1 MLYSAASNDPVKSLA
16 ERDHVNPCC
25 LLAILALL
33 TITGSFA
40 SARDGSM
47 AENGHRLYD
56 AHCAQCHGE
65 RLQNAGISFDLRLLH
80 DNEHERFEISVLDG
94 KGTQMPPWRGTL
106 GAIEIEQLW
115 AYIRENA
122 QD

>member
-1 MLYSAASNDPVKSLA
+1 MNRS
-16 ERDHVNPCC
+16 C
-25 LLAILALL
+25 LIAIVALPA
-33 TITGSFA
+33 ITSSVAFAQHGSV
-40 SARDGSM
+40 S
-47 AENGHRLYD
+47 ENGRRLYD

-65 RLQNAGISFDLRLLH
+65 RLQNAGISFDLRTLNG
-80 DNEHERFEISVLDG
+80 NERDRFEISVLDG

-106 GAIEIEQLW
+106 GTIEIEQLW

>member
-1 MLYSAASNDPVKSLA
+1 MN
-16 ERDHVNPCC
+16 RPCLLSIVV
-25 LLAILALL
+25 LLAI
-33 TITGSFA
+33 IRSFA
-40 SARDGSM
+40 FAQNGSVNE
-47 AENGHRLYD
+47 AGRRLYD

-65 RLQNAGISFDLRLLH
+65 RLQNAGISFDLRTLRG
-80 DNEHERFEISVLDG
+80 DERERFEISVLDG

-106 GAIEIEQLW
+106 GTVEIEQLW